1 MVVYHVSRDRI
12 WETHRLAC
20 VGFIYR
26 NGTRCTTR
34 QGRRSHAIVVADGD
48 TAHGHFGMALSSR
61 CADSWRLGASI
72 ETIGRYRVTLARAW
86 TGGDA

>member
-20 VGFIYR
+20 VGFIYLDR
-26 NGTRCTTR
+26 TRCTTR
-34 QGRRSHAIVVADGD
+34 QGGRTHFIVVAVNN
-48 TAHGHFGMALSSR
+48 TLHGLFRMALSSR
-61 CADSWRLGASI
+61 HADSGRLGASI